1 MKDRRDHDSN
11 VHWVAYLT
19 QILALGDLLFLGQ
32 PYKYSGSP
40 LYIRTYNL
48 VLGALVLGR
57 ETCSQVPGQDQHR
70 R

>member
-48 VLGALVLGR
+48 VLGR
-57 ETCSQVPGQDQHR
+57 ETCSQVPGQDHHR
-70 R
+70 P